1 MVEIS
6 VTEIYV
12 HRFDLIE
19 RQQIKSFE
27 FMVKRKNQECI
38 ITFYV
43 GCHCYHQILQFK
55 HLILISRSTII
66 RLGLTS
72 VLKIHDQQEA

>member
-72 VLKIHDQQEA
+72 VLKIYDQQEA